1 MTITGH
7 GESALIGCFSSRS
20 RPIPHFT
27 AHLRA
32 VNLAAQFGKAAHTDI
47 DVSAPAGKAGNICE
61 ADLVPLSRRY
71 LLPTVF
77 VTGKWTGVLR
87 F

>member
-7 GESALIGCFSSRS
+7 GESALIGFFSSRS

-32 VNLAAQFGKAAHTDI
+32 VSLAAQSGKAARTDI
-47 DVSAPAGKAGNICE
+47 DVIAAGKAGNICE

-77 VTGKWTGVLR
+77 VTGKWTGFLR